1 MKKNLSV
8 KEYILIASMLF
19 GMLFGAGNLIFPVSL
34 GQRAASAMIPATA
47 GFCITGVGLPL
58 LAIAAMGLSGSD
70 GLLEMSSRVGKG
82 FGIFF
87 TCALYLSIG
96 PLFAIP
102 RTATVPYQVGIAPF
116 VPEGG
121 GGIALF
127 LFSLCFFGAA
137 LYFSLRPTGILTWVG
152 KILNPLFLLFLGILL
167 GMVFLHPMTH
177 SLEAPVSPYLEHSF
191 FAGILEGYNTMDVM
205 GALAFGNILINTI
218 KSLGIREEKRISYST
233 VLSGCFSCFLMGFI
247 YFALSYGGAM
257 SRNLFGVDE
266 NGGDALHHI
275 AAWYFGRG
283 GAVLLG
289 VIISF
294 SCLKTAIGLITS
306 CSMAFGQLFPRISY
320 SKFVLAFTFFSLVIS
335 NAGLSKIIAFSIPGL
350 RFLYP
355 VGIVLIFLCLFGG
368 CFQYTPLVFK
378 TAMGFTLVFALL
390 EGAAALPAQIGE
402 KIIFLQG
409 VRILAGKMPL
419 AALGLGW
426 LLPALFGTAL
436 GLAGYRIGHRR
447 RH

>member
-70 GLLEMSSRVGKG
+70 GLLEMSSRAGKG

-121 GGIALF
+121 GIALF

-152 KILNPLFLLFLGILL
+152 KILNPLF
-167 GMVFLHPMTH
+167 
-177 SLEAPVSPYLEHSF
+177 YF
-191 FAGILEGYNTMDVM
+191 FWEFYWG
-205 GALAFGNILINTI
+205 
-218 KSLGIREEKRISYST
+218 
-233 VLSGCFSCFLMGFI
+233 
-247 YFALSYGGAM
+247 
-257 SRNLFGVDE
+257 
-266 NGGDALHHI
+266 
-275 AAWYFGRG
+275 W
-283 GAVLLG
+283 
-289 VIISF
+289 
-294 SCLKTAIGLITS
+294 
-306 CSMAFGQLFPRISY
+306 
-320 SKFVLAFTFFSLVIS
+320 FFY
-335 NAGLSKIIAFSIPGL
+335 IP
-350 RFLYP
+350 
-355 VGIVLIFLCLFGG
+355 
-368 CFQYTPLVFK
+368 
-378 TAMGFTLVFALL
+378 
-390 EGAAALPAQIGE
+390 
-402 KIIFLQG
+402 
-409 VRILAGKMPL
+409 
-419 AALGLGW
+419 
-426 LLPALFGTAL
+426 
-436 GLAGYRIGHRR
+436 
-447 RH
+447 